1 MFCCASPLGMLHQ
14 SWSNN
19 DLLRGGRVD
28 GVDSKVIGCLLRNAR
43 GTPAEIGADVGL
55 SAPPR

>member
-1 MFCCASPLGMLHQ
+1 VPLGVGEA
-14 SWSNN
+14 
-19 DLLRGGRVD
+19 RTERPATKRCVEAIVD